1 MRSMW
6 VITYVYSIY
15 IYTRVHTYTRKL
27 VCSSLNRSYLISI
40 QFFSMI
46 QHSFLAEIPHLR
58 QAISVLLARSPRK
71 WGPIGSVFLKDHNHT
86 VPQGQKTCT
95 IFPNAPCM
103 KYLPTFASN
112 LWGKIMKIYS
122 SPMELVN
129 AISSQVTSKEYF
141 GHRGSAIWDR
151 EQMVS
156 TTEGRALGTCCRTNN
171 SWVERRWNLSH
182 PRYFFKKNPAC
193 VEKCPNKE
201 QTCDF

>member
-15 IYTRVHTYTRKL
+15 IYTCTYYTRKL

-71 WGPIGSVFLKDHNHT
+71 WVPLGRSFWKTITIPSPRTKNMHNFSKCSMYEIFT
-86 VPQGQKTCT
+86 YVCLQFMGQ
-95 IFPNAPCM
+95 
-103 KYLPTFASN
+103 
-112 LWGKIMKIYS
+112 IMKIYS